1 MFNASENYIGKNGS
15 SIELLGSVING
26 LAIRSAMFVQDTNNP
41 RLMTGASIEAL
52 AEEYIPRKGI
62 DHLSEGKVVLVT
74 PGVNLP
80 GLDITSVQCAA
91 EFGFTT
97 ILKIDPDIPLEEVPK
112 TLSFQQATELNLLN
126 KTSAKM
132 GEELNMSVLVFNDIY
147 ELRKV
152 LSGDYSNGILIR
164 G

>member
-15 SIELLGSVING
+15 SMELLGSVING
-26 LAIRSAMFVQDTNNP
+26 LAMRSAMFVQDTNNP

-62 DHLSEGKVVLVT
+62 DHLSEGKIVLVT

-91 EFGFTT
+91 EFGFMT